1 MSFLCAIPILASLF
15 SCPPPAATFVGYAEG
30 EYVLLAPIENAEVR
44 SVAVR
49 RGDAVREGQE
59 LATTEDGDAKIA
71 VAQAR
76 AALAQARA
84 QLADLKQG
92 KRPEEIAVLEAALRS
107 AEAQAD
113 EASRVMAR
121 TGELHDK
128 GIATQA
134 DLDKAST
141 ALETAEAG
149 VGKAR
154 ADLDVARLP
163 ARAETIEAA
172 QHQVDQAQAG
182 LDQAQWRLSKRT
194 ITAPAD
200 GRISD
205 VIRNTG
211 DIAGPAA
218 PVISMLP
225 DGAIKIKFYVPEP
238 VFPSIA
244 PGQRIS
250 LSCDGCPAGLTAL
263 VSYIS
268 PDPEFTPPVIYSLDA
283 RQKLSH
289 LVEARP
295 EGDAA
300 ALKPGQIVDV
310 DISAVGNRQSAVGQ

>member
-1 MSFLCAIPILASLF
+1 MSFACAIPLVASLL
-15 SCPPPAATFVGYAEG
+15 SCPPPEPVAVGYVEG

-49 RGDAVREGQE
+49 RGDAVRQGQE
-59 LATTEDGDAKIA
+59 LARTEDGDARIA
-71 VAQAR
+71 VAQAQ

-84 QLADLKQG
+84 QLADMKQG

-113 EASRVMAR
+113 EARRVMTR
-121 TGELHDK
+121 TGELHEK

-134 DLDKAST
+134 DLDKAAT
-141 ALETAEAG
+141 ALETAEAA

-154 ADLDVARLP
+154 ADLEVARLP

-182 LDQAQWRLSKRT
+182 LDQAQWRLSKRAL
-194 ITAPAD
+194 TAPAD
-200 GRISD
+200 GRVSD
-205 VIRNTG
+205 VIRNAG

-225 DGAIKIKFYVPEP
+225 DGAVKIKFYVPEP
-238 VFPSIA
+238 EFPRIA
-244 PGQRIS
+244 PGQRVS
-250 LSCDGCPAGLTAL
+250 VSCDGCPDGLTAH

-295 EGDAA
+295 DGDAA

-310 DISAVGNRQSAVGQ
+310 ALARTSSE

>member
-1 MSFLCAIPILASLF
+1 MSFVCAIPLVASLF
-15 SCPPPAATFVGYAEG
+15 AGCARPEAAVVGYVEG

-44 SVAVR
+44 SVSVR
-49 RGDAVREGQE
+49 RGDAVRAGQE
-59 LATTEDGDAKIA
+59 LAKIEDGDATIA

-107 AEAQAD
+107 VEAQAD
-113 EASRVMAR
+113 EARRVLTR
-121 TGELHDK
+121 TGELHEK

-134 DLDKAST
+134 DLDKAAT
-141 ALETAEAG
+141 ALETAEAA

-154 ADLDVARLP
+154 ADLDVAKLP
-163 ARAETIEAA
+163 ARTETIEAA
-172 QHQVDQAQAG
+172 QYAVDQAQAG
-182 LDQAQWRLSKRT
+182 LEQAQWRLSKRT
-194 ITAPAD
+194 IAAPAD
-200 GRISD
+200 GRVND
-205 VIRNTG
+205 VIRNAG
-211 DIAGPAA
+211 DISGPSA

-238 VFPSIA
+238 EFSRVGI
-244 PGQRIS
+244 GRQVS
-250 LSCDGCPAGLTAL
+250 LSCDGCPAGLTAH
-263 VSYIS
+263 VSYVS

-295 EGDAA
+295 DGDAA

-310 DISAVGNRQSAVGQ
+310 EVSAVGSRQ